1 MKKLNIF
8 KKIFV
13 IAILILSLGLFGSGI
28 LFGGLSYADTTPSDT
43 SKATYTVV
51 FKIKNT
57 VYKTYKLNAG
67 QKITKPTDEDIKDM
81 DWKAQDSN
89 TNFDFNTTTMPSQ
102 KLTLNLVMSNDEFPV
117 IFYQKNPNYDST
129 KPSSDEYYAEYMGLD
144 VKVVSQGATVAEYD
158 RSLVPVEEGMECSG
172 WTDVKDGLTAYNF
185 ETPISTL
192 VVLYPMLQKK
202 TYTLTF
208 VQYDGTEDKVSV
220 RHGELISSVP
230 AAKEQAG
237 MAFTHWYRAGDATKA
252 QVNFTTE
259 RFTSDETFNANY
271 SENMFDIEF
280 PENPY
285 GVITGNEKAERGKSY
300 TCTITLD
307 SLYNQTTLTRAQVQA
322 SPTNYA
328 SMDIK
333 ATAAKGV
340 FTCTFYQVS
349 GPFSVSLIGLSKNKY
364 NVNFTFDNAAGIS
377 VIPKPR
383 TEGDYTQNGDRYTVE
398 YEKSF
403 YFTLELDAR
412 YESAYDNLNGNIG
425 ISSDDNTGFFGD
437 TNGAY
442 VSWSNQYNCYV
453 VKANTRDS
461 DISLN
466 VPTVECITA
475 TITGVEYLDFN
486 VGDAS
491 FDSDA
496 LVRWDDTG
504 SSYVARIKKGQRFR
518 FTAKVPD
525 NDKDRYYLAGFSGDG
540 ISQNINVTNGFII
553 NSTKDT
559 EINFDVI
566 ETVFVTVPATITGA
580 QLAFTTDVAESGQ
593 YNQVTGTWKY
603 KAKKNGEFAITFT
616 FTTEYSDAVPT
627 ISVGGA
633 MSASV
638 DMTEFATSKTIKIV
652 NIDSEST
659 ITIEPL
665 EKNKYTINY
674 VSNDMAT
681 ITPYD
686 GYTNVAL
693 YGDELKAKIV
703 KKDAYSNAV
712 LADSNITF
720 TSKKYSTFEI
730 EYIDGEEEQYYIL
743 TIKTIVG
750 AFTVSIDE
758 LTKNSY
764 LIQLIGNEFAE
775 LTTTNDHAQ
784 YDGRFVCSYTLGA
797 AYSKASVSQENI
809 SVKNKNNETPTV
821 TITVNTTQ
829 KTITIE
835 GIMSELEVSIQNLAK
850 NTYTVAAGTFR
861 GAEGYTSSKNANENV
876 AHGSS
881 FVFDITFDD
890 NYSQNVAKFM
900 SGELSLTYS
909 TNNGDYV
916 DLAPSSQN
924 GNTLRYEIY
933 NISGNISFVMGD
945 ISVNKYTVIFYD
957 TDPVK
962 EIYRYNAVVH
972 GRTITEPTRPVKE
985 GYVFTGWYFDEQG
998 TTQFTSFSAGI
1009 GQDLTLYARYN
1020 SQTFTVTFVDYNAR
1034 TGKID
1039 NETVKTVSYG
1049 KPVIINTPSAKPGYS
1064 KSWWVIPEGAN
1075 LNSVKQDYRIL
1086 AEYEI
1091 DKYTVTF
1098 FNDKIIHEKQTVE
1111 YNSKATTPT
1120 ENPRKQGYTFVRWN
1134 FDFVSTPITADTNIY
1149 AEYKINTYTVRFV
1162 NATQGNS
1169 LLASFPLEYESKVNT
1184 PEEAVN
1190 DNGDII
1196 RGKYIF
1202 TYGDEKTIEHQLSD
1216 GYVLEGWYADAG
1228 LSVRYNFDNPIKGDT
1243 TIYGNMYISKVS
1255 IKFNVDGVMYIEKQ
1269 VDYNNSLIAENIP
1282 AIPRKEG
1289 YTQKTPIWTI
1299 RDLSDEDVNS
1309 YDETKIAELQ
1319 TEFTNSMNT
1328 LTNDIKIYALYRI
1341 NTYRVTF
1348 KLPDGTTLVREV
1360 YHGGTVTNVPVPD
1373 TSFGEVVVMDSN
1385 LYRYV
1390 TADTIVYITIIDFL
1404 PFMMVAGASCVL
1416 AFVVIS
1422 LAIAIKNMRRGIR
1435 NIKNMEN
1442 LFKAIKQQ
1450 DARLTSMNEEK
1461 LRAQVAEQMKEKEKY
1476 KRNNFLDN

>member
-13 IAILILSLGLFGSGI
+13 IAILILSLGLFGSGV
-28 LFGGLSYADTTPSDT
+28 LFGSFSYADIKPGDA

-81 DWKAQDSN
+81 NWRVQDSN
-89 TNFDFNTTTMPSQ
+89 TNLDFDNATMPAQ

-117 IFYQKNPNYDST
+117 IFYQKNANYDPNKST
-129 KPSSDEYYAEYMGLD
+129 DEYYAEYMGLD
-144 VKVVSQGATVAEYD
+144 VKVVNQGATVAEYD
-158 RSLVPVEEGMECSG
+158 RSLVPVDEGMECTG
-172 WTDVKDGLTAYNF
+172 WTDVKDGLSAYNF
-185 ETPISTL
+185 DTPVSTL

-230 AAKEQAG
+230 SAKEQAG
-237 MAFTHWYRAGDATKA
+237 MAFTHWYRAGDATKT

-259 RFTSDETFNANY
+259 RFTDNETFNANY
-271 SENMFDIEF
+271 SENLYNIDFIET
-280 PENPY
+280 PY
-285 GVITGNEKAERGKSY
+285 GVITGDAKAERGKSY
-300 TCTITLD
+300 TCTVTLD
-307 SLYNQTTLTRAQVQA
+307 SLYNQTTLTRANVQA

-328 SMDIK
+328 SMEVK
-333 ATAAKGV
+333 ATATKGV

-349 GPFSVSLIGLSKNKY
+349 GPFAISLSGLSKNKY
-364 NVNFTFDNAAGIS
+364 NVNFIFDNAAGIS
-377 VIPKPR
+377 IIPKPR
-383 TEGDYTQNGDRYTVE
+383 TEGDYTQNGDKYTVE

-403 YFTLELDAR
+403 YFTLSLDSR
-412 YESAYDNLNGNIG
+412 YEAAYDNLNGTIG

-437 TNGAY
+437 NNGAY

-453 VKANTRDS
+453 VRANTRDS
-461 DISLN
+461 SINLN

-475 TITGVEYLDFN
+475 TITGIEYLDFN

-491 FDSDA
+491 FDSVA
-496 LVRWDDTG
+496 LVKWEDTG

-518 FTAKVPD
+518 FSAKVPD
-525 NDKDRYYLAGFSGDG
+525 IDVDRYYLASFSGDG
-540 ISQNINVTNGFII
+540 ISQNINTTNGFII

-559 EINFDVI
+559 EITFEVI

-580 QLAFTTDVAESGQ
+580 QLSFTSDVSESGQ

-616 FTTEYSDAVPT
+616 FNTEYTEAVPN
-627 ISVGGA
+627 IVVSGA

-638 DMTEFATSKTIKIV
+638 DMTEFSTSKKIKIT
-652 NIDSEST
+652 NIDSECT
-659 ITIEPL
+659 ISIETL
-665 EKNKYTINY
+665 EKNRYTINY

-681 ITPYD
+681 IVPYD
-686 GYTNVAL
+686 GYSNSAL
-693 YGDELKAKIV
+693 YGEELKAKIV

-712 LADSNITF
+712 LAESNITF
-720 TSKKYSTFEI
+720 TAKRFSEFEI
-730 EYIDGEEEQYYIL
+730 EFVDGEDEKYYIL

-750 AFTVSIDE
+750 SFTISIDD

-764 LIQLIGNEFAE
+764 LIQLIGNEYAE
-775 LTTTNDHAQ
+775 LTTTNNYAQ

-797 AYSKASVSQENI
+797 AYSKANVSQENI
-809 SVKNKNNETPTV
+809 SVKNKDNETPTV
-821 TITVNTTQ
+821 TITVNTSQ

-835 GIMSELEVSIQNLAK
+835 GVMSELDVSIQNLAK
-850 NTYTVAAGTFR
+850 NTYVVSAGAFR
-861 GAEGYTSSKNANENV
+861 GAEGYTSSRSANENV

-881 FVFDITFDD
+881 FAFEITFDD

-900 SGELSLTYS
+900 SGDLSLTYS

-916 DLAPSSQN
+916 DLTPASQS
-924 GNTLRYEIY
+924 GNTISYAIY
-933 NISGNISFVMGD
+933 NISGNINFIMGD

-962 EIYRYNAVVH
+962 EIFRYNAVIH
-972 GRTITEPTRPVKE
+972 GKTISEPTRPTKE

-998 TTQFTSFSAGI
+998 TTQFNSFSAGI

-1034 TGKID
+1034 SGKID
-1039 NETVKTVSYG
+1039 NETIKTVSYG
-1049 KPVIINTPSAKPGYS
+1049 KPVIINSPSAKPGYS
-1064 KSWWVIPEGAN
+1064 KSWWVIPDGVN
-1075 LNSVKQDYRIL
+1075 LNSVKQDYRIV

-1111 YNSKATTPT
+1111 YNSKATTPA
-1120 ENPRKQGYTFVRWN
+1120 ENPHKQGYTFLRWD
-1134 FDFVSTPITADTNIY
+1134 FDFISTPITEDTSIY
-1149 AEYKINTYTVRFV
+1149 AEYKINSYTIRFV
-1162 NATQGNS
+1162 NATQGNG
-1169 LLASFPLEYESKVNT
+1169 LIASFLLEYESKVTT
-1184 PEEAVN
+1184 PEEAV
-1190 DNGDII
+1190 DGNGDVI
-1196 RGKYIF
+1196 RGKYVF
-1202 TYGDEKTIEHQLSD
+1202 TYGDGRTIEHQLSD

-1228 LSVRYNFDNPIKGDT
+1228 LSVRYNFENPIKGET
-1243 TIYGNMYISKVS
+1243 TIYGSMYISKVS
-1255 IKFNVDGVMYIEKQ
+1255 IKFHVDGVMYIEKQ
-1269 VDYNNSLIAENIP
+1269 VDYNNTLIAGNIP
-1282 AIPRKEG
+1282 AVPRKEG

-1319 TEFTNSMNT
+1319 TEFTSSMNA
-1328 LTNDIKIYALYRI
+1328 LKSDVRVYALYRI
-1341 NTYRVTF
+1341 NTYRVSF

-1360 YHGGTVTNVPVPD
+1360 YHGGTVTNVPTPD
-1373 TSFGEVVVMDSN
+1373 TSFGEVVVMDRN
-1385 LYRYV
+1385 LYSYV
-1390 TADTIVYITIIDFL
+1390 TADTVVYITIIDFL
-1404 PFMMVAGASCVL
+1404 PFLMVAGASCVL